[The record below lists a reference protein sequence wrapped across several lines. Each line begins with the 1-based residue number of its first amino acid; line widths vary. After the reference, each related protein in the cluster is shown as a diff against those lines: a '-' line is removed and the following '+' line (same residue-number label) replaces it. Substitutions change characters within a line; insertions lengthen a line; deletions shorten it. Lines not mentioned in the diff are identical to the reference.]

1 MPDCTFSASG
11 YNNNDLFVI
20 PDWNM
25 VVVRLGLDQNDSEIT
40 DEVYSK
46 FLSLIETSLKTSV
59 R

>member
-1 MPDCTFSASG
+1 
-11 YNNNDLFVI
+11 
-20 PDWNM
+20 M

-46 FLSLIETSLKTSV
+46 FLSLIETSLKTNV